1 MQSTNDSGTP
11 SATPRTVVFGR
22 VRVSLLNFATRAEAM
37 FLGGHFYL
45 HVGCATV
52 REGSGAHHI
61 TRETTRAG
69 RVPSVGTERAPHKRV
84 GGDFLLSQNPI
95 QITCRYL
102 GATITLSLALKRHL
116 FVECVFVS
124 EWKPAET
131 CLSLSCLLLIGFG
144 HAPS

>member
-52 REGSGAHHI
+52 REGSAAHHI
-61 TRETTRAG
+61 TRETPRAG
-69 RVPSVGTERAPHKRV
+69 RVPSIGTERVPHKRV
-84 GGDFLLSQNPI
+84 GGDFLLSQTPTFPNNLSVSGRYDNP
-95 QITCRYL
+95 L
-102 GATITLSLALKRHL
+102 LSPKKA
-116 FVECVFVS
+116 FVR
-124 EWKPAET
+124 
-131 CLSLSCLLLIGFG
+131 
-144 HAPS
+144 